1 MCLIRVFQQERLID
15 RCLWFLASLIR
26 NKGTLTKYLWF
37 SCRYK
42 SVWDIGMYWKP
53 HFCKKKYIKWL
64 WNPTTDFSLT
74 SANKP
79 QSSLVIYLQIWSQS
93 WPYNSLHKIGDNS
106 LNKKQKRWANFIL
119 NVIDSLTMPYTS
131 LISTWDWFALFE
143 IKTCRKIRE
152 LFFHRLFCY
161 SPPVT
166 SGSLREFFFFVGGI
180 EISWKWTW
188 LCDDV

>member
-1 MCLIRVFQQERLID
+1 MCLIRVFQQERLIN
-15 RCLWFLASLIR
+15 RCLWFLASLIK
-26 NKGTLTKYLWF
+26 NKGTLTKYLLF

-53 HFCKKKYIKWL
+53 HFC
-64 WNPTTDFSLT
+64 PHFSLT

-106 LNKKQKRWANFIL
+106 LNKKQKRLANFIL
-119 NVIDSLTMPYTS
+119 NVIDPLTMPYSS
-131 LISTWDWFALFE
+131 LISTWDWYALFE

-152 LFFHRLFCY
+152 LFFHRLYCY

-166 SGSLREFFFFVGGI
+166 SGSLKEFFFFVGGI
-180 EISWKWTW
+180 EISWKWTG

>member
-1 MCLIRVFQQERLID
+1 MRYRHVLKTA
-15 RCLWFLASLIR
+15 FLQ
-26 NKGTLTKYLWF
+26 
-37 SCRYK
+37 
-42 SVWDIGMYWKP
+42 
-53 HFCKKKYIKWL
+53 KKYIKWL

-106 LNKKQKRWANFIL
+106 LNKKQKRLANFIL

-152 LFFHRLFCY
+152 LFFHRLYCY
-161 SPPVT
+161 SQPVT
-166 SGSLREFFFFVGGI
+166 SGSLREFFLEVLRSHESGQDCVTLFNIIRNYGEAF
-180 EISWKWTW
+180 STF
-188 LCDDV
+188 